1 MLPEAI
7 YQFPEG
13 FLWGTATSAHQ
24 VEGQNTN
31 NNWSAWEAEPGRI
44 INGDKSGLACDWWNG
59 RWEEDLQNAA
69 RDGQNAHRFSVE
81 WSRVQPTPDRW
92 DESALDQYRAMIKG
106 MHRLGLTPVVTLHHF
121 TDPLWIYE
129 RGGWENDETPKY
141 FEKFVRK
148 VVAAFK
154 DEVKLWVTLNEPN
167 GLVVN
172 SYVGGQFPP
181 GKKDF
186 KAAFNALKNLI
197 RGHAMAWHAIHEIQA
212 DTMASYA
219 LYYRGF
225 FPKNSWSP
233 LAAMATKSLK
243 GSVNEVF
250 SNAIKD
256 GQVRFA
262 FFKDFI
268 REAVGTQDYIGIQY
282 YSSDMVSFN
291 PFKPGELF
299 TSRCCPPGAGLS
311 ETGFIANYPEGMTQ
325 ALKWARQFKLP
336 IYVTENGVEDS
347 TDSLRPSYLAQHLHQ
362 VWRAANFNYQ
372 VKGYFYW
379 SQVDNFEWERGW
391 SQRFG
396 LWGLDP
402 ETQTRT
408 RRRSADLYAAICK
421 ENGISSEAVRQFAPE
436 VFDTLFPA

>member
-1 MLPEAI
+1 MPEAT
-7 YQFPEG
+7 YHFPEG
-13 FLWGTATSAHQ
+13 FLWGTATAAHQ

-44 INGDKSGLACDWWNG
+44 INGDKAGLACDWWNG

-69 RDGQNAHRFSVE
+69 LDGQNAHRFSVE
-81 WSRVQPTPDRW
+81 WSRVQLSPDRW
-92 DESALDQYRAMIKG
+92 DESALNHYRAMLKG
-106 MHRLGLTPVVTLHHF
+106 MRRLGLTPVVTLHHF

-129 RGGWENDETPKY
+129 MGGWENDETPKY

-148 VVAAFK
+148 VVSAFK

-172 SYVGGQFPP
+172 SYISGDFPP

-186 KAAFNALKNLI
+186 KAAFRALKNLI
-197 RGHAMAWHAIHEIQA
+197 LGHAAAWHAIHEIQPDA
-212 DTMASYA
+212 MASYA

-225 FPKNSWSP
+225 FPKSTRSP
-233 LAAMATKSLK
+233 LDALATRTLM

-262 FFKDFI
+262 LFKDFV
-268 REAVGTQDYIGIQY
+268 REAVGTQDYIAIQY
-282 YSSDMVSFN
+282 YSSDMVSFT
-291 PFKPGELF
+291 PFNPGELF
-299 TSRCCPPGAGLS
+299 TRRSCPPGAELS
-311 ETGFIANYPEGMTQ
+311 ETGFIANVPDGMTQ
-325 ALKWARQFKLP
+325 ALKWAHQFRLP
-336 IYVTENGVEDS
+336 IYITENGVEDS
-347 TDSLRPSYLAQHLHQ
+347 KDTLRPSYLAQHLHK

-372 VKGYFYW
+372 VKGYFHW

-396 LWGLDP
+396 LWELDT
-402 ETQTRT
+402 ETQKRT
-408 RRRSADLYAAICK
+408 RRHSADLYAAICK
-421 ENGISSEAVRQFAPE
+421 ENGISSEAIRKYAPE
-436 VFDTLFPA
+436 VFYILFLS

>member
-1 MLPEAI
+1 MPEAT
-7 YQFPEG
+7 YHFPEG
-13 FLWGTATSAHQ
+13 FLWGTATAAHQ

-44 INGDKSGLACDWWNG
+44 INGDKAGLACDWWNG

-69 RDGQNAHRFSVE
+69 LDGQNAHRFSVE
-81 WSRVQPTPDRW
+81 WSRVQLSPDRW
-92 DESALDQYRAMIKG
+92 DESALNHYRAMLKG
-106 MHRLGLTPVVTLHHF
+106 MRRLGLTPVVTLHHF

-129 RGGWENDETPKY
+129 MGGWENDETPKY

-148 VVAAFK
+148 VVSAFK

-172 SYVGGQFPP
+172 SYISGDFPP

-186 KAAFNALKNLI
+186 KAAFRALKNLI
-197 RGHAMAWHAIHEIQA
+197 LGHAAAWHAIHEIQPDA
-212 DTMASYA
+212 MASYA

-225 FPKNSWSP
+225 FPKSTRSP
-233 LAAMATKSLK
+233 LDALATRTLM

-262 FFKDFI
+262 LFKDFV
-268 REAVGTQDYIGIQY
+268 REAVGTQDYIAIQY
-282 YSSDMVSFN
+282 YSSDMVSFT
-291 PFKPGELF
+291 PFNPGELF
-299 TSRCCPPGAGLS
+299 TRRSCPPGAELS
-311 ETGFIANYPEGMTQ
+311 ETGFIANVPDGMTQ
-325 ALKWARQFKLP
+325 ALKWAHQFRLP
-336 IYVTENGVEDS
+336 IYITENGVEDS
-347 TDSLRPSYLAQHLHQ
+347 KDTLRPSYLAQHLHK

-372 VKGYFYW
+372 VKGYFHW

-396 LWGLDP
+396 LWELDT
-402 ETQTRT
+402 ETQKRT
-408 RRRSADLYAAICK
+408 RRHSADLYAAICK
-421 ENGISSEAVRQFAPE
+421 ENGISSEAIRKYAPE
-436 VFDTLFPA
+436 VFYILFPS